1 MSYFLSVIAIIVSLA
16 ALLVPYLD
24 KNFRRGILIAKL
36 ERKAVKYMGGDKVI
50 YHFAQV
56 PLSWGGTCYH
66 LMPEVVNGGTHKLS
80 DYYLTKTD
88 VKSVVMHV
96 VLRNYKMINE
106 GTYKLLLEDPTES
119 AWTDY
124 VKIDRDFLE
133 KNLDYIIRVEAEFVS
148 KQSTEGVTLFNPDS
162 TYKYLIQPTKVEATG
177 YYSAVMS
184 SPSNIENIRI
194 SR

>member
-1 MSYFLSVIAIIVSLA
+1 MLYFLSITALIIALI

-24 KNFRRGILIAKL
+24 KDFRRGTIIAKL
-36 ERKAVKYMGGDKVI
+36 ERKAVKYMGENKAI

-88 VKSVVMHV
+88 VKSAVMYV
-96 VLRNYKMINE
+96 VLRNYKMISE

-162 TYKYLIQPTKVEATG
+162 TYKYLIQPIKVEATG
-177 YYSAVMS
+177 YYSVVMAAH
-184 SPSNIENIRI
+184 SNIDDLKI